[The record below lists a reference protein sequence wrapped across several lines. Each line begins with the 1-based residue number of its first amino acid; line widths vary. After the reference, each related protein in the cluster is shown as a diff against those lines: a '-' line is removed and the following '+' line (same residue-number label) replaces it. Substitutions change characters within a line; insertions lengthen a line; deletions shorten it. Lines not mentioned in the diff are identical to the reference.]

1 MAETKKEQREL
12 ALMQEAAKRQKRRT
26 IRKNN
31 LFFLG
36 LAAPGIIALLMFS
49 YFPMAGLYMVFTKY
63 TYQGG
68 IFGSE
73 FVGLQNF
80 RFFFMNMDAALRAT
94 RNTLVINL
102 VSMLLGTCFNVGLAI
117 ILNELSNKLYKSVTQ
132 SIMLF
137 PHFVSWIVV
146 GVIAQGILDTDKG
159 LLNQL
164 ITACGGE
171 AINWYMEP
179 KYWWFILI
187 FSNIWKGMG
196 YGSIVYSCAITGL
209 DPSLYEAAKVDGASR
224 WKQIFYIT
232 IPQLK
237 PTIVIMLLLSMGG
250 VLGGSVDQIM
260 GLTNLN
266 PMLLETTDTIATFV
280 YRSAIMNGQFESASA
295 ITLYQSIFGFL
306 FVMIGNFIVKK
317 IQPDYA
323 LF

>member
-1 MAETKKEQREL
+1 MTAKKELTQTEL
-12 ALMQEAAKRQKRRT
+12 AKRQRKRT
-26 IRKNN
+26 MRKNN
-31 LFFLG
+31 LFFFG
-36 LAAPGIIALLMFS
+36 LAAPGIIALLLFS
-49 YFPMAGLYMVFTKY
+49 YFPMAGLYMVFTRY

-80 RFFFMNMDAALRAT
+80 RFFFMNLDAALRAT

-102 VSMLLGTCFNVGLAI
+102 ISMLLGTCCNVGLAI
-117 ILNELSNKLYKSVTQ
+117 ILNELGGKLYKKATQ

-164 ITACGGE
+164 IVACGGE
-171 AINWYMEP
+171 AVNWYMEP

>member
-1 MAETKKEQREL
+1 M
-12 ALMQEAAKRQKRRT
+12 
-26 IRKNN
+26 RKNN

-36 LAAPGIIALLMFS
+36 LALPGVIALILFS
-49 YFPMAGLYMVFTKY
+49 YLPMAGLYMVFTKY
-63 TYQGG
+63 NFKDG
-68 IFGSE
+68 IFGSQ

-80 RFFFMNMDAALRAT
+80 KFFFMNLDSAIRAT
-94 RNTLVINL
+94 KNTLVINL
-102 VSMLLGTCFNVGLAI
+102 VSMLLGTCCNVGLAI
-117 ILNELSNKLYKSVTQ
+117 ILNELGNKYFKKVTQ
-132 SIMLF
+132 SVMLF

-146 GVIAQGILDTDKG
+146 GVIAQGILDNGKG
-159 LLNQL
+159 LLNQF
-164 ITACGGE
+164 ITAFGGNG
-171 AINWYMEP
+171 INWYMEA

-187 FSNIWKGMG
+187 FTNIWKGMG
-196 YGSIVYSCAITGL
+196 YNSIVYSCAITGL

-232 IPQLK
+232 LPQLK

-266 PMLLETTDTIATFV
+266 PMLLKTTDTVATFV
-280 YRSAIMNGQFESASA
+280 YRSAILNGQFESASA

-306 FVMIGNFIVKK
+306 FVMLGNFIVKK

>member
-1 MAETKKEQREL
+1 MSVKKEHKKSKPVPSL
-12 ALMQEAAKRQKRRT
+12 QKIRAM
-26 IRKNN
+26 RKNN

-36 LAAPGIIALLMFS
+36 LATPGVIALILFS
-49 YFPMAGLYMVFTKY
+49 YLPMAGLYMVFTKY
-63 TYQGG
+63 NFKDG
-68 IFGSE
+68 IFGSQ

-80 RFFFMNMDAALRAT
+80 KFFFMNLDSAIRAT
-94 RNTLVINL
+94 KNTLVINL
-102 VSMLLGTCFNVGLAI
+102 VSMLVGTCFNVGLAI
-117 ILNELSNKLYKSVTQ
+117 ILNEIGNKYFKKVTQ
-132 SIMLF
+132 SVMLF

-146 GVIAQGILDTDKG
+146 GVIAQGILDNNKG

-164 ITACGGE
+164 IMAFGGE
-171 AINWYMEP
+171 GINWYMEA

-187 FSNIWKGMG
+187 FTNIWKGMG
-196 YGSIVYSCAITGL
+196 YNSIVYSCAITGL
-209 DPSLYEAAKVDGASR
+209 DPSLYEAARVDGASR

-232 IPQLK
+232 LPQLK

-266 PMLLETTDTIATFV
+266 PMLLETTDTVATFV
-280 YRSAIMNGQFESASA
+280 YRSAILNGQFESASA

-306 FVMIGNFIVKK
+306 FVMLGNFIVKK

>member
-1 MAETKKEQREL
+1 MSAKKESKTSRPVL
-12 ALMQEAAKRQKRRT
+12 SAQKCRAM
-26 IRKNN
+26 RKNN

-36 LAAPGIIALLMFS
+36 LALPGVIALILFS
-49 YFPMAGLYMVFTKY
+49 YLPMAGLYMVFTKY
-63 TYQGG
+63 NFKDG
-68 IFGSE
+68 IFGSQ

-80 RFFFMNMDAALRAT
+80 KFFFMNLDSAIRAT
-94 RNTLVINL
+94 KNTLVINL
-102 VSMLLGTCFNVGLAI
+102 VSMLLGTCCNVGLAI
-117 ILNELSNKLYKSVTQ
+117 ILNELGNKYFKKVTQ
-132 SIMLF
+132 SVMLF

-146 GVIAQGILDTDKG
+146 GVIAQGILDNGKG
-159 LLNQL
+159 LLNQF
-164 ITACGGE
+164 ITAFGGSG
-171 AINWYMEP
+171 INWYMEA

-187 FSNIWKGMG
+187 FTNIWKGMG
-196 YGSIVYSCAITGL
+196 YNSIVYSCAITGL

-232 IPQLK
+232 LPQLK

-266 PMLLETTDTIATFV
+266 PMLLKTTDTVATFV
-280 YRSAIMNGQFESASA
+280 YRSAILNGQFESASA

-306 FVMIGNFIVKK
+306 FVMLGNFIVKK

>member
-1 MAETKKEQREL
+1 MSKQVFSSQRSK
-12 ALMQEAAKRQKRRT
+12 AM
-26 IRKNN
+26 RKNN

-36 LAAPGIIALLMFS
+36 LSLPGIITLIMFS
-49 YFPMAGLYMVFTKY
+49 YLPMAGLYMVFTRYNFKD
-63 TYQGG
+63 G
-68 IFGSE
+68 IFGSQ

-80 RFFFMNMDAALRAT
+80 KFFFMNLDSAIRAT

-102 VSMLLGTCFNVGLAI
+102 ASMLIGTCCNVGLAI
-117 ILNELSNKLYKSVTQ
+117 ILNEIGNKYFKKATQ

-146 GVIAQGILDTDKG
+146 GVIAQGILDNDKG

-164 ITACGGE
+164 IITFGGE
-171 AINWYMEP
+171 GINWYMEA

-187 FSNIWKGMG
+187 FTNIWKGMG
-196 YGSIVYSCAITGL
+196 YNSIVYSCAIMGL
-209 DPSLYEAAKVDGASR
+209 DPSLYEAARVDGASR

-232 IPQLK
+232 LPQLK

-266 PMLLETTDTIATFV
+266 PMLLKTTDTVATFV
-280 YRSAIMNGQFESASA
+280 YRSAILNGQFESASA
-295 ITLYQSIFGFL
+295 ITLYQSVFGFL
-306 FVMIGNFIVKK
+306 FVMLGNFIVKK

>member
-1 MAETKKEQREL
+1 MSERKTSKAKQVEMMSPQQRR
-12 ALMQEAAKRQKRRT
+12 AA
-26 IRKNN
+26 RKNN

-36 LAAPGIIALLMFS
+36 LSLPGIITLILFS
-49 YFPMAGLYMVFTKY
+49 YLPMAGLYMVFTKY
-63 TYQGG
+63 NFQNG

-73 FVGLQNF
+73 FVGFANF
-80 RFFFMNMDAALRAT
+80 KFFFMNLDSALRAT

-102 VSMLLGTCFNVGLAI
+102 ISMAIGTCCNVGLAI
-117 ILNELSNKLYKSVTQ
+117 ILNEIGSKIFKKATQ
-132 SIMLF
+132 SVMLF

-146 GVIAQGILDTDKG
+146 GVIAQGILDKDKG

-164 ITACGGE
+164 ITTCGGD
-171 AINWYMEP
+171 AVNWYMSP
-179 KYWWFILI
+179 QFWWFIII

-232 IPQLK
+232 LPQLK

-266 PMLLETTDTIATFV
+266 PMLLETTDTVATFV
-280 YRSAIMNGQFESASA
+280 YRSAILNGQFEAASA

-306 FVMIGNFIVKK
+306 FVMLGNFIVKK

>member
-1 MAETKKEQREL
+1 MSKPVRSP
-12 ALMQEAAKRQKRRT
+12 QKSKAM
-26 IRKNN
+26 RKNN

-36 LAAPGIIALLMFS
+36 LSLPGIIALIMFS
-49 YFPMAGLYMVFTKY
+49 YLPMAGLYMVFTKY
-63 TYQGG
+63 NFKDG
-68 IFGSE
+68 IFGSQ

-80 RFFFMNMDAALRAT
+80 KFFFMNLDSAIRAT
-94 RNTLVINL
+94 KNTLVINL
-102 VSMLLGTCFNVGLAI
+102 VSMLIGTCCNVGLAI
-117 ILNELSNKLYKSVTQ
+117 ILNEIGNKYFKKATQ
-132 SIMLF
+132 SVMLF

-146 GVIAQGILDTDKG
+146 GVIAQGILDNDKG

-164 ITACGGE
+164 IMAFGGKG
-171 AINWYMEP
+171 INWYMEA

-187 FSNIWKGMG
+187 FTNIWKGMG
-196 YGSIVYSCAITGL
+196 YNSIVYSCAITGL
-209 DPSLYEAAKVDGASR
+209 DPSLYEAARVDGASR

-232 IPQLK
+232 LPQLK

-266 PMLLETTDTIATFV
+266 PMLLKTTDTVATFV
-280 YRSAIMNGQFESASA
+280 YRSAILNGQFESASA

-306 FVMIGNFIVKK
+306 FVMLGNFVVKK

>member
-1 MAETKKEQREL
+1 MMERRQSMVLKQVPNP
-12 ALMQEAAKRQKRRT
+12 QKRKMM
-26 IRKNN
+26 RKNN
-31 LFFLG
+31 LFYIG
-36 LAAPGIIALLMFS
+36 LSLPGIISLILFC
-49 YFPMAGLYMVFTKY
+49 YLPMAGLYMVFTKY
-63 TYQGG
+63 NFKDG
-68 IFGSE
+68 IFGSP

-80 RFFFMNMDAALRAT
+80 KFFFMNLDSAIRAT

-102 VSMLLGTCFNVGLAI
+102 VSMLVGTCCNVGLAI
-117 ILNELSNKLYKSVTQ
+117 ILNEIGNKYYKKVTQ
-132 SIMLF
+132 SVMLF

-146 GVIAQGILDTDKG
+146 GVIAQGILDSDKG

-164 ITACGGE
+164 IIACGGKG
-171 AINWYMEP
+171 INWYMEA

-187 FSNIWKGMG
+187 FTNIWKGMG
-196 YGSIVYSCAITGL
+196 YNSIVYSCAITGF
-209 DPSLYEAAKVDGASR
+209 DPSLYEAARVDGASR

-232 IPQLK
+232 LPQLK

-266 PMLLETTDTIATFV
+266 PMLLETTDTVATFV
-280 YRSAIMNGQFESASA
+280 YRSAILNGQFESASA

-306 FVMIGNFIVKK
+306 FVMLGNFIVKK

>member
-1 MAETKKEQREL
+1 M
-12 ALMQEAAKRQKRRT
+12 
-26 IRKNN
+26 RKNN

-36 LAAPGIIALLMFS
+36 LALPGVIALILFS
-49 YFPMAGLYMVFTKY
+49 YLPMAGLYMVFTKY
-63 TYQGG
+63 NFKDG
-68 IFGSE
+68 IFGSQ

-80 RFFFMNMDAALRAT
+80 KFFFMNLDSAIRAT
-94 RNTLVINL
+94 KNTLVINL
-102 VSMLLGTCFNVGLAI
+102 VSMLLGTCCNVGLAI
-117 ILNELSNKLYKSVTQ
+117 ILNELGNKYFKKVTQ
-132 SIMLF
+132 SVMLF

-146 GVIAQGILDTDKG
+146 GVIAQGILDNGKG
-159 LLNQL
+159 LLNQF
-164 ITACGGE
+164 ITAFGGNG
-171 AINWYMEP
+171 INWYMEA

-187 FSNIWKGMG
+187 FTNIWKGMG
-196 YGSIVYSCAITGL
+196 YNSIVYSCAITGL

-232 IPQLK
+232 LPQLK

-266 PMLLETTDTIATFV
+266 PMLLKTTDTVATFV
-280 YRSAIMNGQFESASA
+280 YRSAILNGQFESASA

>member
-1 MAETKKEQREL
+1 MSVKKEHKKSKPVPSL
-12 ALMQEAAKRQKRRT
+12 QKNRAM
-26 IRKNN
+26 RKNN

-36 LAAPGIIALLMFS
+36 LAAPGVIALILFS
-49 YFPMAGLYMVFTKY
+49 YLPMAGLYMVFTKY
-63 TYQGG
+63 NFKDG
-68 IFGSE
+68 IFGSQ

-80 RFFFMNMDAALRAT
+80 KFFFMNLDSAIRAT
-94 RNTLVINL
+94 KNTLVINL
-102 VSMLLGTCFNVGLAI
+102 VSMLVGTCFNVGLAI
-117 ILNELSNKLYKSVTQ
+117 ILNEIGNKYFKKVTQ
-132 SIMLF
+132 SVMLF

-146 GVIAQGILDTDKG
+146 GVIAQGILDNNKG

-164 ITACGGE
+164 IMAFGGE
-171 AINWYMEP
+171 GINWYMEA

-187 FSNIWKGMG
+187 FTNIWKGMG
-196 YGSIVYSCAITGL
+196 YNSIVYSCAITGL
-209 DPSLYEAAKVDGASR
+209 DPSLYEAARVDGASR

-232 IPQLK
+232 LPQLK

-266 PMLLETTDTIATFV
+266 PMLLETTDTVATFV
-280 YRSAIMNGQFESASA
+280 YRSAILNGQFESASA

-306 FVMIGNFIVKK
+306 FVMLGNFIVKK

>member
-1 MAETKKEQREL
+1 MPSL
-12 ALMQEAAKRQKRRT
+12 QKIRAM
-26 IRKNN
+26 RKNN

-36 LAAPGIIALLMFS
+36 LAAPGVIALILFS
-49 YFPMAGLYMVFTKY
+49 YLPMAGLYMVFTKY
-63 TYQGG
+63 NFKDG
-68 IFGSE
+68 IFGSQ

-80 RFFFMNMDAALRAT
+80 KFFFMNLDSAIRAT
-94 RNTLVINL
+94 KNTLVINL
-102 VSMLLGTCFNVGLAI
+102 VSMLVGTCFNVGLAI
-117 ILNELSNKLYKSVTQ
+117 ILNEIGNKYFKKVTQ
-132 SIMLF
+132 SVMLF

-146 GVIAQGILDTDKG
+146 GVIAQGILDNNKG

-164 ITACGGE
+164 IMAFGGE
-171 AINWYMEP
+171 GINWYMEA

-187 FSNIWKGMG
+187 FTNIWKGMG
-196 YGSIVYSCAITGL
+196 YNSIVYSCAITGL
-209 DPSLYEAAKVDGASR
+209 DPSLYEAARVDGASR

-232 IPQLK
+232 LPQLK

-266 PMLLETTDTIATFV
+266 PMLLETTDTVATFV
-280 YRSAIMNGQFESASA
+280 YRSAILNGQFESASA

-306 FVMIGNFIVKK
+306 FVMLGNFIVKK

>member
-1 MAETKKEQREL
+1 MGENNEL
-12 ALMQEAAKRQKRRT
+12 RQTQIIEAKRQKRRT

-31 LFFLG
+31 LFFVG
-36 LAAPGIIALLMFS
+36 LAAPGIIALLLFS

-80 RFFFMNMDAALRAT
+80 RFFFMNLDSALRAT
-94 RNTLVINL
+94 RNTLVINIA
-102 VSMLLGTCFNVGLAI
+102 SMLLGTCFNLGLAI
-117 ILNELSNKLYKSVTQ
+117 ILNELGNRLFKKVTQ

-137 PHFVSWIVV
+137 PHFISWIVV

-159 LLNQL
+159 LLNQM
-164 ITACGGE
+164 IVACGGE
-171 AINWYMEP
+171 AVNWYMEA
-179 KYWWFILI
+179 KYWWPILI
-187 FSNIWKGMG
+187 IFNIWKGMG

-266 PMLLETTDTIATFV
+266 PMLFETTDTVATFV

-306 FVMIGNFIVKK
+306 FVMIGNFAVKK

>member
-1 MAETKKEQREL
+1 MSDKKEGNISKPVRSP
-12 ALMQEAAKRQKRRT
+12 QKSKAM
-26 IRKNN
+26 RKNN

-36 LAAPGIIALLMFS
+36 LSLPGIIALIMFS
-49 YFPMAGLYMVFTKY
+49 YLPMAGLYMVFTKY
-63 TYQGG
+63 NFKDG
-68 IFGSE
+68 IFGSQ

-80 RFFFMNMDAALRAT
+80 KFFFMNLDSAIRAT
-94 RNTLVINL
+94 KNTLVINL
-102 VSMLLGTCFNVGLAI
+102 VSMLIGTCCNVGLAI
-117 ILNELSNKLYKSVTQ
+117 ILNEIGNKYFKKATQ
-132 SIMLF
+132 SVMLF

-146 GVIAQGILDTDKG
+146 GVIAQGILDNDKG

-164 ITACGGE
+164 IMAFGGKG
-171 AINWYMEP
+171 INWYMEA

-187 FSNIWKGMG
+187 FTNIWKGMG
-196 YGSIVYSCAITGL
+196 YNSIVYSCAITGL
-209 DPSLYEAAKVDGASR
+209 DPSLYEAARVDGASR

-232 IPQLK
+232 LPQLK

-266 PMLLETTDTIATFV
+266 PMLLKTTDTVATFV
-280 YRSAIMNGQFESASA
+280 YRSAILNGQFESASA

-306 FVMIGNFIVKK
+306 FVMLGNFVVKK

>member
-1 MAETKKEQREL
+1 M
-12 ALMQEAAKRQKRRT
+12 
-26 IRKNN
+26 RKNN
-31 LFFLG
+31 LFFFG
-36 LAAPGIIALLMFS
+36 LAAPGIIALLLFS
-49 YFPMAGLYMVFTKY
+49 YFPMAGLYMVFTRY

-80 RFFFMNMDAALRAT
+80 RFFFMNLDAALRAT

-102 VSMLLGTCFNVGLAI
+102 ISMLLGTCCNVGLAI
-117 ILNELSNKLYKSVTQ
+117 ILNELSGKLYKKATQ

-164 ITACGGE
+164 IVACGGE
-171 AINWYMEP
+171 AVNWYMEP

>member
-1 MAETKKEQREL
+1 M
-12 ALMQEAAKRQKRRT
+12 
-26 IRKNN
+26 RKNN

-36 LAAPGIIALLMFS
+36 LSLPGIITLIMFS
-49 YFPMAGLYMVFTKY
+49 YLPMAGLYMVFTRYNFKD
-63 TYQGG
+63 G
-68 IFGSE
+68 IFGSQ

-80 RFFFMNMDAALRAT
+80 KFFFMNLDSAIRAT

-102 VSMLLGTCFNVGLAI
+102 ASMLIGTCCNVGLAI
-117 ILNELSNKLYKSVTQ
+117 ILNEIGNKYFKKATQ

-146 GVIAQGILDTDKG
+146 GVIAQGILDNDKG

-164 ITACGGE
+164 IITFGGE
-171 AINWYMEP
+171 GINWYMEA

-187 FSNIWKGMG
+187 FTNIWKGMG
-196 YGSIVYSCAITGL
+196 YNSIVYSCAIMGL
-209 DPSLYEAAKVDGASR
+209 DPSLYEAARVDGASR

-232 IPQLK
+232 LPQLK

-266 PMLLETTDTIATFV
+266 PMLLKTTDTVATFV
-280 YRSAIMNGQFESASA
+280 YRSAILNGQFESASA
-295 ITLYQSIFGFL
+295 ITLYQSVFGFL
-306 FVMIGNFIVKK
+306 FVMLGNFIVKK

>member
-1 MAETKKEQREL
+1 MSAKKEHKKSKPVPSL
-12 ALMQEAAKRQKRRT
+12 QKNRAM
-26 IRKNN
+26 RKNN

-36 LAAPGIIALLMFS
+36 LAAPGVIALILFS
-49 YFPMAGLYMVFTKY
+49 YLPMAGLYMVFTKY
-63 TYQGG
+63 NFKDG
-68 IFGSE
+68 IFGSQ

-80 RFFFMNMDAALRAT
+80 KFFFMNLDSAIRAT
-94 RNTLVINL
+94 KNTLVINL
-102 VSMLLGTCFNVGLAI
+102 VSMLVGTCFNVGLAI
-117 ILNELSNKLYKSVTQ
+117 ILNEIGNKYFKKVTQ
-132 SIMLF
+132 SVMLF

-146 GVIAQGILDTDKG
+146 GVIAQGILDNNKG

-164 ITACGGE
+164 IMAFGGE
-171 AINWYMEP
+171 GINWYMEA

-187 FSNIWKGMG
+187 FTNIWKGMG
-196 YGSIVYSCAITGL
+196 YNSIVYSCAITGL
-209 DPSLYEAAKVDGASR
+209 DPSLYEAARVDGASR

-232 IPQLK
+232 LPQLK

-266 PMLLETTDTIATFV
+266 PMLLETTDTVATFV
-280 YRSAIMNGQFESASA
+280 YRSAILNGQFESASA

-306 FVMIGNFIVKK
+306 FVMLGNFIVKK

>member
-1 MAETKKEQREL
+1 MSVKKEHKKSKPVPSL
-12 ALMQEAAKRQKRRT
+12 QKIRAM
-26 IRKNN
+26 RKNN

-36 LAAPGIIALLMFS
+36 LAAPGVIALILFS
-49 YFPMAGLYMVFTKY
+49 YLPMAGLYMVFTKY
-63 TYQGG
+63 NFKDG
-68 IFGSE
+68 IFGSQ

-80 RFFFMNMDAALRAT
+80 KFFFMNLDSAIRAT
-94 RNTLVINL
+94 KNTLVINL
-102 VSMLLGTCFNVGLAI
+102 VSMLVGTCFNVGLAI
-117 ILNELSNKLYKSVTQ
+117 ILNEIGNKYFKKVTQ
-132 SIMLF
+132 SVMLF

-146 GVIAQGILDTDKG
+146 GVIAQGILDNNKG

-164 ITACGGE
+164 IMAFGGE
-171 AINWYMEP
+171 GINWYMEA

-187 FSNIWKGMG
+187 FTNIWKGMG
-196 YGSIVYSCAITGL
+196 YNSIVYSCAITGL
-209 DPSLYEAAKVDGASR
+209 DPSLYEAARVDGASR

-232 IPQLK
+232 LPQLK

-266 PMLLETTDTIATFV
+266 PMLLETTDTVATFV
-280 YRSAIMNGQFESASA
+280 YRSAILNGQFESASA

-306 FVMIGNFIVKK
+306 FVMLGNFIVKK